1 MGWALFP
8 ASSKASV
15 QDDFASARA
24 AVQSLESQL
33 ASAQSQ
39 LNIDTQTVISDSN
52 TVISAKIELDSEI
65 GRAHV

>member
-1 MGWALFP
+1 MTGKKKYFLANLFVFASLMGWALFP

-39 LNIDTQTVISDSN
+39 LNIDTQTVI
-52 TVISAKIELDSEI
+52 
-65 GRAHV
+65 